1 MRLEFGLIM
10 GVVSHPVANK
20 NLNGS
25 APTFYERRLE
35 MSDIYEIHDVCSV
48 YVNVSNSITIQSEKD
63 GDVIIIDECCAEKL
77 CSLIMK
83 CAKLIRSENDE

>member
-1 MRLEFGLIM
+1 
-10 GVVSHPVANK
+10 
-20 NLNGS
+20 
-25 APTFYERRLE
+25 

-48 YVNVSNSITIQSEKD
+48 YVNTSNTITIEDAD
-63 GDVIIIDECCAEKL
+63 GTDMIIIDECCAEKL